1 MANVFQR
8 YHAMLAPVD
17 TATKLPN
24 NCFGLGT
31 FIAVTAGTIAIAA
44 VDGTVKLAPF
54 PVTAGSVTPLYLI
67 AGRDCVLTTAGGAS
81 GTITYDS

>member
-1 MANVFQR
+1 MANMFLR

-24 NCFGLGT
+24 NCVGIGT
-31 FIAVTAGTIAIAA
+31 FIAVTAGTIAIATEN
-44 VDGTVKLAPF
+44 GTVKLAPF
-54 PVTAGSVTPLYLI
+54 PVTAGSVTNLNLI